1 MYAHEVLIHEIR
13 DALGVEP
20 DVADEELPE
29 TIRTLKSAYTELAT
43 AQAGELAR
51 KNAALDR
58 IAAAAKDGL
67 RTMGQPPEP
76 K

>member
-1 MYAHEVLIHEIR
+1 MDLIAEIR
-13 DALGVEP
+13 AALGVEDDVP
-20 DVADEELPE
+20 DAEVPE
-29 TIRTLKSAYTELAT
+29 ILRTLKSAYTELAT

-51 KNAALDR
+51 KDAALDR
-58 IAAAAKDGL
+58 ILAAAKDGL